1 MPGQQKM
8 PRRALLVSV
17 TKTDDESMRISMDD
31 VLRSDVEGTTWKLD
45 CHVTSKVYDEN
56 AFDDQTLDEKELADF
71 GYYILSRL
79 CAFKKRDEL

>member
-31 VLRSDVEGTTWKLD
+31 VLRSDAEGSTWKFECLF
-45 CHVTSKVYDEN
+45 TSKVYDESD
-56 AFDDQTLDEKELADF
+56 FDNLTFDEKELAEI
-71 GYYILSRL
+71 GYNILARL
-79 CAFKKRDEL
+79 CAFKKLDEL